1 MVKMIHL
8 IDCVKKMNDE
18 LIEKHQ
24 ELGISTTQMTD
35 KMYEVIVYKKES
47 SNILLQYIIMKR
59 YEEVGI
65 WGSMLIEKHG
75 DKSMTRLDYESLN
88 IGNLVD
94 YLNMV
99 YDKFCI
105 SNFGKFLDEE

>member
-1 MVKMIHL
+1 MEKMICL
-8 IDCVKKMNDE
+8 IDYVKKMNDE

-24 ELGISTTQMTD
+24 ELEISTTQMTD
-35 KMYEVIVYKKES
+35 KMYEISIYKKES
-47 SNILLQYIIMKR
+47 STILFQYIIMKR
-59 YEEVGI
+59 YEEVRI
-65 WGSMLIEKHG
+65 WGNMLIEKHG
-75 DKSMTRLDYESLN
+75 DKTMTRLDYESL
-88 IGNLVD
+88 GMENLVD